1 MHEEDGLVCSAHH
14 THLPKYTTA
23 HTHNHCALTGA
34 GYSESTQQHGKVL
47 RKNALGGWGTCVG
60 IQEHTEQ
67 RDKEHVGLVSVNP
80 LEETTLKE
88 RNTER
93 CVGQGQWKEILML
106 RNREDPAS
114 VGRTLV
120 GRPLLLKLQEFPW

>member
-1 MHEEDGLVCSAHH
+1 MGKYSGKMHLEDGVRVL
-14 THLPKYTTA
+14 
-23 HTHNHCALTGA
+23 GFR
-34 GYSESTQQHGKVL
+34 STQSKET
-47 RKNALGGWGTCVG
+47 KNMWAW
-60 IQEHTEQ
+60 
-67 RDKEHVGLVSVNP
+67 VSVNP
-80 LEETTLKE
+80 LEETALKE